1 MFIKIG
7 PDKEVFEMFEAINEI
22 FRNIKQSPNELT
34 KQTTKSMI
42 DKISMQLIELEFK
55 SDNMIK

>member
-7 PDKEVFEMFEAINEI
+7 PGKEVFEMFEAINEI
-22 FRNIKQSPNELT
+22 FRNIKQSPNQLT

-42 DKISMQLIELEFK
+42 DKISMQLIKLEFK

>member
-7 PDKEVFEMFEAINEI
+7 PDKEVFEMSKAINEV
-22 FRNIKQSPNELT
+22 FRNIKQSPNQLT